1 MFVATTLHENINGI
15 AVLIDGTPQI
25 VPFPLD
31 AHKDFVDV
39 LGIPQPPLSF
49 LELACVCRP
58 KLLTPLPNRF
68 IGDRDASFG
77 EEFFHFTEAQTKTM
91 VHPDGVTD
99 DFRGKTMALVAGCW
113 LFHVAQSAKPE
124 LN

>member
-1 MFVATTLHENINGI
+1 MTLHENINGI
-15 AVLIDGTPQI
+15 AVLVHGTPQI
-25 VPFPLD
+25 MSFPLD
-31 AHKDFVDV
+31 GHKHF
-39 LGIPQPPLSF
+39 IQMPRITKTTLSLLQF
-49 LELACVCRP
+49 PRIGRP
-58 KLLTPLPNRF
+58 KLLTPLANGF

-99 DFRGKTMALVAGCW
+99 DFRGKTMALVTGCW
-113 LFHVAQSAKPE
+113 LVHAAQSAKPK